1 MSQDIR
7 RQDTR
12 RQDIRS
18 QDIRELF
25 VRRMEIVQEIAR
37 LNARQLRDQQV
48 LNGRQ
53 LELATC
59 ERDADCDSATL
70 HEAREL
76 VEATT
81 ARLVEDADELELWN
95 GRLDDIDRRIS
106 GEREGAV
113 GRPNQD
119 KTP

>member
-1 MSQDIR
+1 MS
-7 RQDTR
+7 
-12 RQDIRS
+12 QDIRS
-18 QDIRELF
+18 QDARELF

-37 LNARQLRDQQV
+37 LNARQLRDRQV
-48 LNGRQ
+48 LSGRQ
-53 LELATC
+53 LELAAY
-59 ERDADCDSATL
+59 ERDAHCDATAL
-70 HEAREL
+70 REARAQ

-81 ARLVEDADELELWN
+81 ARLAEDAVELELWD

-106 GEREGAV
+106 GGQEEPV